1 MIAPFTISSIK
12 KQPKKMENIQG
23 KYWRLGLLFILFSLF
38 FSPAGAQ
45 DDPII
50 MIVNGQS
57 VPRSEFEYSFNKNNS
72 EGVID
77 KKTVQEY
84 VDLFINY
91 KLKVFAALDAHY
103 DTLQS
108 YKDEFAQYRD
118 QQVLPMLVTDDDIE
132 AEAHK
137 IYDETVE
144 RIGPDGLIKT
154 AHILISAK
162 QQAPQEEWDAARVR
176 IDSVYQALLNGA
188 DFSELAQKV
197 SQDPGTASKGGEL
210 PFVQRGQLVKEFED
224 AAFLL
229 KDSGDISPVVQ
240 TSFGYHIIQMRAR
253 KMLEPYEYHHDNIL
267 QFIERRNMRDKIAED
282 KVKTLLAADTTV
294 TKAQLMEQKAA
305 ELAANDQDLKYLIQE
320 YHDGLLL
327 YEISNRLVWDK
338 AAKDDAGLAQ
348 YFKKHKKNYKWDE
361 PRYKGMAYHVK
372 EQGDVKAV
380 ADCVKGLP
388 FDQWAEKLRTTF
400 NGDSIIRI
408 RVEKGIFKQGD
419 NALIDSIVFKKDTI
433 VKHLKDYP
441 IDAVYGKILK
451 KGPEDYTDVRGLV
464 VADLQEELEKAW
476 VADLRRRYTW
486 TVDDAVLKTVNNH
499 NSSK

>member
-1 MIAPFTISSIK
+1 MANPKIHKTHNKMKLKTLFAACLISTAVS
-12 KQPKKMENIQG
+12 
-23 KYWRLGLLFILFSLF
+23 
-38 FSPAGAQ
+38 AQ
-45 DDPII
+45 TATDPII
-50 MIVNGQS
+50 MIVNGQP

-77 KKTVQEY
+77 KKSVQEY
-84 VDLFINY
+84 VDLFVNY
-91 KLKVFAALDAHY
+91 KLKVLAALDAHY

-108 YKDEFAQYRD
+108 YKDEFAMYRD
-118 QQVLPMLVTDDDIE
+118 QQVLPMLVTDDDLE

-144 RIGPDGLIKT
+144 RIGPDGLIKV

-162 QQAPQEEWDAARVR
+162 QNAPQEVWDAARVR
-176 IDSVYQALLNGA
+176 IDSVYKAIKDGA
-188 DFSELAQKV
+188 DFAELAKKV
-197 SQDPGTASKGGEL
+197 SDDRASGENGGEL
-210 PFVQRGQLVKEFED
+210 PYVEHGKFVPEFEE
-224 AAFLL
+224 AAFAL
-229 KDSGDISPVVQ
+229 KDSGDVSPVVQ
-240 TSFGYHIIQMRAR
+240 TSFGFHVIKMLNR
-253 KMLEPYEYHHDNIL
+253 KMLEPFEHHHESIL
-267 QFIERRNMRDKIAED
+267 KFIERRNMRDQIAQN
-282 KVKTLLAADTTV
+282 KVDALAAADTTV
-294 TKAQLMEQKAA
+294 TKAQIMEQKAA

-338 AAKDDAGLAQ
+338 AAKDDAALAQ

-408 RVEKGIFKQGD
+408 RVEKGIFKEGD
-419 NALIDSIVFKKDTI
+419 NALVDSIVFKKDTI

-486 TVDDAVLKTVNNH
+486 TVDDAVLKTVNQH
-499 NSSK
+499 E